1 MKKWESLS
9 IRVKLTSAFLF
20 TLLILFFINLFLYL
34 NVNSMLERVNE
45 VYQSNSSLNELSET
59 LERVQNSM
67 DGVPERKKHGY
78 PGGLLPELP
87 GAEPAAAG
95 AERRDLRQ

>member
-34 NVNSMLERVNE
+34 NVNSMLERINE

-59 LERVQNSM
+59 LERVQSSM
-67 DGVPERKKHGY
+67 EEYLSVKIRIHWRPITR
-78 PGGLLPELP
+78 
-87 GAEPAAAG
+87 AA
-95 AERRDLRQ
+95 RS

>member
-34 NVNSMLERVNE
+34 NVNSMLERINE
-45 VYQSNSSLNELSET
+45 VYQSNSSLNELSAIRKS
-59 LERVQNSM
+59 ERVFTPQRSRTKEFA
-67 DGVPERKKHGY
+67 V
-78 PGGLLPELP
+78 
-87 GAEPAAAG
+87 
-95 AERRDLRQ
+95 

>member
-34 NVNSMLERVNE
+34 NVNSMLERINE

-59 LERVQNSM
+59 LERVQSSM
-67 DGVPERKKHGY
+67 EEYLSVKYGY
-78 PGGLLPELP
+78 IGGLLPELP
-87 GAEPAAAG
+87 GAERAAAG
-95 AERRDLRQ
+95 SE

>member
-34 NVNSMLERVNE
+34 NVNSMLERINKTAWR
-45 VYQSNSSLNELSET
+45 NT
-59 LERVQNSM
+59 
-67 DGVPERKKHGY
+67 
-78 PGGLLPELP
+78 
-87 GAEPAAAG
+87 
-95 AERRDLRQ
+95 